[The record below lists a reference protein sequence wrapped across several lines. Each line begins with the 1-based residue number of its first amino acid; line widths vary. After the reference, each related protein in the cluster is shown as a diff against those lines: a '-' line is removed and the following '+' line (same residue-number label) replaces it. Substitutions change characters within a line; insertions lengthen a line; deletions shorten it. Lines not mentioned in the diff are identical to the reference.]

1 VLASH
6 GGYTFYKVA
15 LSGYATSVNIASACE
30 AAGLLTP
37 CPCSSAFASHAGFN
51 DAVGGKS
58 CVVTSEIGC
67 GNPMGTTARASGC
80 PSFRGWETYYG
91 GDVAEVRKCAA
102 FDGVFTYTGSWG
114 SGAGCG
120 SVSGSWCVYGSSYA
134 GYYAMCAA
142 KI

>member
-15 LSGYATSVNIASACE
+15 LSGYATSPNIASACE

-37 CPCSSAFASHAGFN
+37 CPGGYNS
-51 DAVGGKS
+51 AVGGKS
-58 CVVTSEIGC
+58 CVQTSERGGDC
-67 GNPMGTTARASGC
+67 GFPMGMTALASGC
-80 PSFRGWETYYG
+80 PGSTSCG
-91 GDVAEVRKCAA
+91 GGAFVAEVRKCAA
-102 FDGVFTYTGSWG
+102 FDGLFIYMDSRWA
-114 SGAGCG
+114 SGDGCG
-120 SVSGSWCVYGSSYA
+120 SVSGSWCVTGSSYA

>member
-6 GGYTFYKVA
+6 GGYKFYKVA
-15 LSGYATSVNIASACE
+15 LSGYATGENIARACE

-37 CPCSSAFASHAGFN
+37 CPCFSGEWFGYN
-51 DAVGGKS
+51 QGTGGMS

-67 GNPMGTTARASGC
+67 KSPMSTSSQVACGTSPAL
-80 PSFRGWETYYG
+80 
-91 GDVAEVRKCAA
+91 CAA
-102 FDGVFTYTGSWG
+102 FDGVFIYMGWWEHG
-114 SGAGCG
+114 DGCG
-120 SVSGSWCVYGSSYA
+120 AVSGSWCVKGRSHA